1 MYANH
6 ASFCLDTPYFITII
20 HACNQKVSSVH
31 YTSGCSLKRRTKRL
45 CLERVHCYLY
55 SYVLNIKVALFN

>member
-1 MYANH
+1 MYLCRCIPTLMYANH

-20 HACNQKVSSVH
+20 HACNQKVTSVH
-31 YTSGCSLKRRTKRL
+31 YTLSKDTIRL

-55 SYVLNIKVALFN
+55 SYV